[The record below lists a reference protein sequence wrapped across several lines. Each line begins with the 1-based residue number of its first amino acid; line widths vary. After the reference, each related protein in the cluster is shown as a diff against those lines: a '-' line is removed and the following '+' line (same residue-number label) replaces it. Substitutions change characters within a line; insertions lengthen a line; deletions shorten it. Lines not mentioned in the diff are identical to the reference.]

1 MAEFSARQ
9 PQIFIAPSNCLLQR
23 PFDLT
28 GEEPSIAAPTLLP
41 QYYEGGRSNGDM
53 TEKDDGRSTRRLERP
68 SRRQKGIRSYR
79 DIDARRLP
87 QVTPVWF
94 DYDRGTIRVNSAK
107 GRVKVGNM
115 KKGAP
120 VAIAIMDPENPYRY
134 VQIRGKVKHVT
145 EEGADRHIDS
155 LAKKYLGKDK
165 YPFAKPGE
173 VRVLFEIEPTS
184 VSGNK

>member
-1 MAEFSARQ
+1 MPATLNDWKDLLGDKKAFAH
-9 PQIFIAPSNCLLQR
+9 IA
-23 PFDLT
+23 
-28 GEEPSIAAPTLLP
+28 TLMP
-41 QYYEGGRSNGDM
+41 
-53 TEKDDGRSTRRLERP
+53 DGS
-68 SRRQKGIRSYR
+68 
-79 DIDARRLP
+79 P

-107 GRVKVGNM
+107 GRVKVTNM
-115 KKGAP
+115 QKGAP

-134 VQIRGKVKHVT
+134 VQIRGKVKRVT